1 MNAEQILELID
12 QQWATTTDIT
22 KIGKCGREKAV
33 KIKKEIKEQLGNSY
47 YLPNG
52 MIPMEK
58 VVEYFNININYLK
71 KIKNL
76 NKGE

>member
-1 MNAEQILELID
+1 MNAEEILKLIN

-22 KIGKCGREKAV
+22 KIGKCGRDKAV
-33 KIKKEIKEQLGNSY
+33 KIKNQIKQHLGNSF

-52 MIPMEK
+52 MVPMEK

-71 KIKNL
+71 RLKNL

>member
-1 MNAEQILELID
+1 MNAEELLELIN

-22 KIGKCGREKAV
+22 KIGQCGRDKAV
-33 KIKKEIKEQLGNSY
+33 KIKSEIKSQLGNNY

-52 MIPMEK
+52 RVPMEK

-71 KIKNL
+71 RIKNL
-76 NKGE
+76 NKE